1 MKWGRWSTTAAT
13 NSNTPPDGWP
23 EGQAPST
30 VNDCAR
36 EMMAQ
41 IRTGLTD
48 LQYVDQDLSP
58 TFATTTTFTVP
69 GNQLTFFDVGRR
81 VKALGAATTYGTVIS
96 SSFTTNTGITL
107 RLDSGGV
114 LDASLTSVGVAILSG
129 SNPSLPDYAFKPDN
143 VLTNP
148 YLDIWQRGNGP
159 YAFGTSATPK
169 TTADMFLM
177 VQNTPGSINVNRVAS
192 APSVA
197 NAGILLNSCLQISV
211 SAVGSVAAGSSYA
224 AVKLCVEGADY
235 EGLAQKPNS
244 FQFWV
249 SSNRT
254 GTYCVAFQNSGA
266 DESLVLEYS
275 ISSVST
281 WEKKTFQLPASPSAG
296 TWDYSSGTGLRI
308 LLSLA
313 CGTTLRAGAGNWTAV
328 NAVAT
333 SNQTN
338 FMASAGNVISFT
350 GFKLNEGPVATP
362 LEPRAYQQE
371 LDRVSR
377 YNVVFN
383 FAQGDDI
390 IALGQCVNTTQ
401 ALVNVP
407 LKVPARAVPS
417 VISVIG
423 ATVSGLQLSTAG
435 NTLAAVSAVSIYK
448 TNLNSVT
455 ILATLNPALL
465 VGGNATTLSGFT
477 ASYKLILRG
486 AEMA

>member
-1 MKWGRWSTTAAT
+1 MKWGLWSTTAAT

-41 IRTGLTD
+41 IRTGLND
-48 LQYVDQDLSP
+48 LQYIDQGLTP
-58 TFATTTTFTVP
+58 TFATTTMFTVP

-107 RLDSGGV
+107 RMDSGV
-114 LDASLTSVGVAILSG
+114 LDASLTAVGVSVMSG
-129 SNPSLPDYAFKPDN
+129 SNPSLPDYAFKPQN

-177 VQNTPGSINVNRVAS
+177 VQNTPGSVNVNRVAS

-197 NAGILLNSCLQISV
+197 QAGILLNSCIQISV
-211 SAVGSVAAGSSYA
+211 SAVGSVAGGSAYA
-224 AVKLCVEGADY
+224 AIKLCVEGADY

-281 WEKKTFQLPASPSAG
+281 WEKKTFSLPASPSAG

-308 LLSLA
+308 LLTVASGA
-313 CGTTLRAGAGNWTAV
+313 TLRAGAGNWTAV

-338 FMASAGNVISFT
+338 FMASVGNVISFT
-350 GFKLNEGPVATP
+350 GFKLNDGPVATP
-362 LEPRAYQQE
+362 LEPRPFAAE
-371 LDRVSR
+371 LEKVSR
-377 YNVVFN
+377 YNVVFT
-383 FAQGDDI
+383 FSQGDDI
-390 IALGQCVNTTQ
+390 IAIGQCVNTTQ
-401 ALVNVP
+401 ALVNLP
-407 LKVPARAVPS
+407 LKTTARAVPS
-417 VISVIG
+417 AISVIG

-448 TNLNSVT
+448 TDLNAVT